1 MKTPQLMICLSLAG
15 LTIAT
20 GDIQPAI
27 ALPVIVAQNQAQNKP
42 IPISLP
48 TSATVILVNGGQRS
62 GQLVE
67 IKPQYLIVTRGES
80 RAQEAIAN
88 VSRVRLGGDIWWPTS
103 DGRIVLRGNG
113 DDEEN
118 IVGNPRRF
126 RVRVDGL
133 VWEDADKGILA
144 IAPEAVIAV
153 DDKPGVPRG
162 MRNIIYSRYVVTAIE
177 FDPQN
182 AELIITA
189 RLRSR
194 SE

>member
-1 MKTPQLMICLSLAG
+1 MRTPQLMICLSLAG

-42 IPISLP
+42 IPVSLP
-48 TSATVILVNGGQRS
+48 TRAAVTLVNGGQRS

-67 IKPQYLIVTRGES
+67 MNSQYLVVTRGES
-80 RAQEAIAN
+80 RGQEAIAN
-88 VSRVRLGGDIWWPTS
+88 VSRVQFSGDIWWPTS
-103 DGRIVLRGNG
+103 DGRIVIRG
-113 DDEEN
+113 DHEN
-118 IVGNPRRF
+118 TGGNPRRF

-153 DDKPGVPRG
+153 DDEPGVPRG
-162 MRNIIYSRYVVTAIE
+162 MRNIIHSRYVVTAIE
-177 FDPQN
+177 FDRQN
-182 AELIITA
+182 SELIITA
-189 RLRSR
+189 KLLSP

>member
-1 MKTPQLMICLSLAG
+1 MRTPQLMICLSLAG

-42 IPISLP
+42 IPVSLP
-48 TSATVILVNGGQRS
+48 TRAAVTLVNGGQRS

-67 IKPQYLIVTRGES
+67 INPQYLVVTRGES
-80 RAQEAIAN
+80 RGQEAIAN
-88 VSRVRLGGDIWWPTS
+88 VSRVQFSGDIWWPTS
-103 DGRIVLRGNG
+103 DGRMVIRG
-113 DDEEN
+113 DHEN
-118 IVGNPRRF
+118 TGGNPRRF

-153 DDKPGVPRG
+153 DDEPGIPRS
-162 MRNIIYSRYVVTAIE
+162 MRNIIHSRYVVTAIE
-177 FDPQN
+177 FYPQN
-182 AELIITA
+182 SELIITA
-189 RLRSR
+189 KLLSP

>member
-1 MKTPQLMICLSLAG
+1 MRTPQLMICLSLAG

-42 IPISLP
+42 IPVSLP
-48 TSATVILVNGGQRS
+48 TRAAVTLVNGGQRS

-67 IKPQYLIVTRGES
+67 INPQYLVVTRGES
-80 RAQEAIAN
+80 RGQEAIAN
-88 VSRVRLGGDIWWPTS
+88 VSRVQFSGDIWWPTS
-103 DGRIVLRGNG
+103 DGRMVIRG
-113 DDEEN
+113 DHEN
-118 IVGNPRRF
+118 TGGNPRRF

-153 DDKPGVPRG
+153 DDEPGVPRG
-162 MRNIIYSRYVVTAIE
+162 MRNIIHSRYVVTAIE
-177 FDPQN
+177 FDRQN
-182 AELIITA
+182 SELIITA
-189 RLRSR
+189 KLLSP

>member
-1 MKTPQLMICLSLAG
+1 MKTSQLMIFLVLAG
-15 LTIAT
+15 LTVPTA
-20 GDIQPAI
+20 DIQRAI
-27 ALPVIVAQNQAQNKP
+27 ALPVLVAQNQAQNKP

-48 TSATVILVNGGQRS
+48 TSAAVSLVNGGQRS

-67 IKPQYLIVTRGES
+67 INPQYLIVTRGDS
-80 RAQEAIAN
+80 RGQVAIAN
-88 VSRVRLGGDIWWPTS
+88 VSRVQFRGDIWWPTS
-103 DGRIVLRGNG
+103 DGEMVIRG
-113 DDEEN
+113 DHEN
-118 IVGNPRRF
+118 TGGNPRRF

-153 DDKPGVPRG
+153 DDKPGIPRG
-162 MRNIIYSRYVVTAIE
+162 MRNIIYSRYVVSAIE

-182 AELIITA
+182 SELIITA
-189 RLRSR
+189 KLLSP

>member
-1 MKTPQLMICLSLAG
+1 MRTPQLMICLSLAG

-42 IPISLP
+42 IPVSLP
-48 TSATVILVNGGQRS
+48 TRAAVTLVNGGQRS

-67 IKPQYLIVTRGES
+67 INPQYLIVTRGES
-80 RAQEAIAN
+80 RGQEAIAN
-88 VSRVRLGGDIWWPTS
+88 VSRVQFSGDIWWPTS
-103 DGRIVLRGNG
+103 DGRMVIRG
-113 DDEEN
+113 DHEN
-118 IVGNPRRF
+118 TGGNPRRF

-153 DDKPGVPRG
+153 DDEPGVPRG
-162 MRNIIYSRYVVTAIE
+162 MRNIIHSRYVVTAIE
-177 FDPQN
+177 FDRQN
-182 AELIITA
+182 SELIITA
-189 RLRSR
+189 KLLSP

>member
-1 MKTPQLMICLSLAG
+1 MRTPQLMICLSLAG

-27 ALPVIVAQNQAQNKP
+27 ALPVLVAQNQAQNRP

-67 IKPQYLIVTRGES
+67 IKPEYLIVTRGES

-88 VSRVRLGGDIWWPTS
+88 VSRVQFRGDIWWPTS
-103 DGRIVLRGNG
+103 DGRIVIRG
-113 DDEEN
+113 DHEN
-118 IVGNPRRF
+118 TGGNPRRF

-133 VWEDADKGILA
+133 VWEDADKGFLA
-144 IAPEAVIAV
+144 IVPEAVIAV
-153 DDKPGVPRG
+153 DDQPGVPRG